1 MPGRVS
7 NPRVRLWMSVIGGAV
22 ESGVGFG
29 ELVEGRVALMG
40 GLVVWLAGPF
50 TNGPY
55 RVFGCKLGALNLE
68 VLSI

>member
-40 GLVVWLAGPF
+40 
-50 TNGPY
+50 
-55 RVFGCKLGALNLE
+55 
-68 VLSI
+68 